1 MKTTLAWLIP
11 MAALA
16 AALMDMPY
24 GYYQLLRLLVC
35 GVCIY
40 LAVRDAESGRVGW
53 AWVLGGVAVLYNPIF
68 RIHLN
73 REIWSI
79 VNVATICLFA
89 IHMWSFRRVDT
100 ERP

>member
-1 MKTTLAWLIP
+1 M
-11 MAALA
+11 MALA
-16 AALMDMPY
+16 VALLELPY
-24 GYYQLLRLLVC
+24 GYYTLLRLLVC

-40 LAVRDAESGRVGW
+40 LATQEVQVGRTGW

-79 VNVATICLFA
+79 VNVATIGLLA
-89 IHMWSFRRVDT
+89 VHMRSVWRV
-100 ERP
+100 ERSDQ